1 MICFRKQ
8 KSSFLFIFS
17 LILSKKIQYKSR
29 FNLIVL
35 LLEVIKACWL
45 RKPPFQSKRIN
56 KKLTYHNSKQIFKN

>member
-56 KKLTYHNSKQIFKN
+56 KKTNLSQQQTNFQ